1 MSISSLATLN
11 LMILYPTLIYQINL
25 FHDEKLLMICVDK
38 NTRDAS
44 G

>member
-11 LMILYPTLIYQINL
+11 LMILYQITL